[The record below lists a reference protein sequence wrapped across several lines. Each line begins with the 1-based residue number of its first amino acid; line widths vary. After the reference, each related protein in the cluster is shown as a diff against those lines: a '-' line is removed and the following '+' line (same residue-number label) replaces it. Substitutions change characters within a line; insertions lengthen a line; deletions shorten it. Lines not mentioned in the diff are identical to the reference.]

1 MRTLF
6 LFIIVYLFSFQSLAI
21 DIEFKRTEWKELDLP
36 NRFPQTFFVS
46 KKTIPLYFETGE
58 NFSEL
63 SEFLMKLNRNELEV
77 DIKEDDKIKIMKM
90 TGLLLKSIDN
100 QGVDIEKG
108 YLINVSVS
116 KLFECGPCTEQESY
130 VEILNLNDIN
140 LINIYL
146 I

>member
-1 MRTLF
+1 
-6 LFIIVYLFSFQSLAI
+6 
-21 DIEFKRTEWKELDLP
+21 
-36 NRFPQTFFVS
+36 
-46 KKTIPLYFETGE
+46 
-58 NFSEL
+58 
-63 SEFLMKLNRNELEV
+63 MKLNRNELEV